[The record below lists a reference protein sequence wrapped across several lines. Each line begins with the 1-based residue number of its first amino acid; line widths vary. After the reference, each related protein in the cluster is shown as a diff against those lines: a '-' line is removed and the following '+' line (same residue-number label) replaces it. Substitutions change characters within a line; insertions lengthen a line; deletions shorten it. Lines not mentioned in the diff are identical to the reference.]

1 MISIYSIVRMDH
13 LGWDPNAIYTI
24 DTRSFILPEI
34 LERYTEQT
42 LPVNLENEPSL

>member
-13 LGWDPNAIYTI
+13 LGWDPSAHYG
-24 DTRSFILPEI
+24 SAPALVLPDI